1 MKRIGVLTGGGDA
14 AGMNAAIRA
23 VVRTIWHHE
32 CEAVGIRRG
41 WQGLAEADGEVMGP
55 GSVSGILHRGGTI
68 LRTFRYPEFATDEG
82 TAPVGKALNLSPNE
96 IAALAG
102 IWVIDETEA
111 DVFSFRVRNALD
123 RVRTLLLD
131 LDEHAQDEIASI
143 MLGIVAAEVDRRKTL
158 ENHEV
163 DNAILPAWLRG
174 RR

>member
-1 MKRIGVLTGGGDA
+1 M
-14 AGMNAAIRA
+14 
-23 VVRTIWHHE
+23 
-32 CEAVGIRRG
+32 
-41 WQGLAEADGEVMGP
+41 
-55 GSVSGILHRGGTI
+55 
-68 LRTFRYPEFATDEG
+68 PEFDALDFGEKVRALRGNRNQNDVATNAGIPQYTWSNIEHGKTQKPAFQDIIG
-82 TAPVGKALNLSPNE
+82 VGKALNLSPNE

-102 IWVIDETEA
+102 MWVIDESEA